1 MNEQINIT
9 EYDNYLNGNNISN
22 QQCPNIQQLTSESN
36 ISENGSSA
44 QNETPKDVKSFK
56 TQIIEIKNATTKR
69 GKKNGTNIV
78 NSFLAEKDTRYQT
91 KETTTL
97 LGNKRP
103 QPDTP
108 DYESII
114 KEVREQALIDIVQYL
129 NDLSLFIY
137 GYNSDFKIDQ
147 NLLKQEN
154 FFETNLDENIKKL
167 LLMME
172 EDSEKE
178 RINKQMK
185 DILELELEQ
194 KYNNLL
200 ICKEILKMKLKDL
213 LLVYINDLYIRF
225 NHLRYKTLKGN
236 PNYTNEEKMEIRN
249 HMLNYLETHKEQI
262 HSINYN
268 EEMLIQPIQDL
279 NLLSNDEN
287 NEEQL
292 SLENENMNIQNN
304 QEENHNNLIEE
315 NQNESEEMNIQ
326 NNQEENVNNIFIE
339 EEESNENGHMNNEN
353 NQTENH
359 NNLIGE
365 NQEPNENGDMNNE
378 NNQAGT
384 QNNLITESQTKTNKD
399 EKGTR
404 IDNLVRRTIRVCL
417 IFLCQMIENIAH
429 MGLDTKKLHINKYI
443 NENSSEQFKIFF
455 DRKVGDILKEFYQN
469 IIESI
474 LNSKDTSEE
483 IAFLKRLLATEL
495 FYVIEIYINNKTF
508 SFINSKG
515 GKVELNT
522 FKDVEIKKIQ
532 DKSSE
537 IRNKINEILKA
548 DGRLR
553 KPKTNKNKNKK

>member
-1 MNEQINIT
+1 MTEQINIT
-9 EYDNYLNGNNISN
+9 GYNNYLNGNNISN

-225 NHLRYKTLKGN
+225 NHLRYKTLKDN

-268 EEMLIQPIQDL
+268 EEMLIQPILDL
-279 NLLSNDEN
+279 NLLSNGGN

-315 NQNESEEMNIQ
+315 NQELNESEDMNIQ

-359 NNLIGE
+359 NNLIEE
-365 NQEPNENGDMNNE
+365 NQEPIENGHMNNE
-378 NNQAGT
+378 TNQTGT
-384 QNNLITESQTKTNKD
+384 HNNLIEENQR
-399 EKGTR
+399 GTR
-404 IDNLVRRTIRVCL
+404 NDNLVRITIKFCL
-417 IFLCQMIENIAH
+417 IFLCQMIENIVH
-429 MGLDTKKLHINKYI
+429 MGLDTKKLHSYDYI
-443 NENSSEQFKIFF
+443 NGNSSEKFKKFF

-469 IIESI
+469 NIESI
-474 LNSKDTSEE
+474 LNSNCTSEE
-483 IAFLKRLLATEL
+483 IEFFQRLLTTQL
-495 FYVIEIYINNKTF
+495 FHIIEKYINNIPY

-515 GKVELNT
+515 DKVELKT
-522 FKDVEIKKIQ
+522 FKDVEDQRIR
-532 DKSSE
+532 DKSSK
-537 IRNKINEILKA
+537 IRNKINKILKA

-553 KPKTNKNKNKK
+553 RPKTNKNKK